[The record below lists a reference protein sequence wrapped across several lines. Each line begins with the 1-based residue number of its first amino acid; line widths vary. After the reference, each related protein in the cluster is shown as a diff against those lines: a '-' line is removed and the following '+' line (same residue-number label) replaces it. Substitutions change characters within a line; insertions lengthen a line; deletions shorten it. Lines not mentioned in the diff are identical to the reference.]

1 MSVDLNGRQKAA
13 MVITQLGPE
22 NAGKVLSLMSEVE
35 VVEIMGEVAKLPTLE
50 AEIVEGVLGEF
61 VHRATALLSVA
72 QGGVEAARKMLRE
85 RLGSARADDIVAK
98 FLEVQA
104 KRPLWFLESIAPA
117 QVAGFLAEEH
127 PQVIAV
133 VLAQVTPEFA
143 AAVLKDLDPSLQA
156 EVAMRI
162 ATMGRIP
169 VDVVDR
175 VSAVLEKRLSSLA
188 HAGRA
193 LDPTSGV
200 PTLVGILN
208 NSERAE
214 EQQILSL
221 LEENEPELAEEVRN
235 QLFVFD
241 DIVKLDDRTLQLVLR
256 HVVPKDL
263 ALALKTASEEARSR
277 FMANL
282 SERAGQD
289 LVEAIEVL
297 GPTRMSAVEDAQR
310 AIVRK
315 VRELETEGEIV
326 LNRGDDE
333 ILV

>member
-1 MSVDLNGRQKAA
+1 
-13 MVITQLGPE
+13 
-22 NAGKVLSLMSEVE
+22 
-35 VVEIMGEVAKLPTLE
+35 
-50 AEIVEGVLGEF
+50 
-61 VHRATALLSVA
+61 
-72 QGGVEAARKMLRE
+72 
-85 RLGSARADDIVAK
+85 
-98 FLEVQA
+98 
-104 KRPLWFLESIAPA
+104 
-117 QVAGFLAEEH
+117 
-127 PQVIAV
+127 
-133 VLAQVTPEFA
+133 
-143 AAVLKDLDPSLQA
+143 
-156 EVAMRI
+156 MRI